1 MSSCLIIDDDKGYC
15 ELVAEVI
22 SRYGIDT
29 KYVLSL
35 QEADRMVSEESFDW
49 ILVDALLPLGNG
61 VDWIRNNSHLP
72 SKLYIL
78 TGDLEHPVVA
88 EELNKHSLIY
98 NGNILKGELVQT
110 LEKLF
115 NE

>member
-1 MSSCLIIDDDKGYC
+1 MNKCLIIDDDKGYC
-15 ELVAEVI
+15 ELVSEVI
-22 SRYGIDT
+22 SRYEINT

-35 QEADRMVSEESFDW
+35 EEADKLVSEENFDW

-61 VDWIRNNSHLP
+61 IEWIRNNSHLT

-98 NGNILKGELVQT
+98 NGNILKGELVST
-110 LEKLF
+110 LDKLF
-115 NE
+115 HS